1 MKKIFLISLIMLISS
16 SQAIVA
22 NTPREAL
29 EITVNKLIA
38 IAADKSIDEQTK
50 KTDLT
55 TIISSE
61 VDFDAVSK
69 RIISKPWKMASEEQQ
84 KQFKEQFLIVMVNT
98 YFTLLKEY
106 SDEKVLFINEQLK
119 NENYAIVDTELVSG
133 NKKIPVRYRLLKNNE
148 QWKIY
153 DFIPE
158 GISLVST
165 YRTNYASIL
174 ENDGIDALL
183 AEMRKTETEKPKE

>member
-84 KQFKEQFLIVMVNT
+84 KQFKQQFLIVMVNT

-106 SDEKVLFINEQLK
+106 SDEKVLFVDEQLK

>member
-16 SQAIVA
+16 SQTIFA

-38 IAADKSIDEQTK
+38 IAADKSIDDQTK
-50 KTDLT
+50 KADLSA
-55 TIISSE
+55 IISSE
-61 VDFDAVSK
+61 IDFDAVSK

-84 KQFKEQFLIVMVNT
+84 KQFKQQFLIVMVNT

-106 SDEKVLFINEQLK
+106 SDEKVLFVDEQLK

-165 YRTNYASIL
+165 YRTNYAAIL
-174 ENDGIDALL
+174 ENDGMDALL
-183 AEMRKTETEKPKE
+183 AEMKKTETEKPKE

>member
-1 MKKIFLISLIMLISS
+1 MLISS
-16 SQAIVA
+16 SQTIFA

-38 IAADKSIDEQTK
+38 IAADKSIDDQTK
-50 KTDLT
+50 KADLSA
-55 TIISSE
+55 IISSE
-61 VDFDAVSK
+61 IDFDAVSK

-84 KQFKEQFLIVMVNT
+84 KQFKQQFLIVMVNT

-106 SDEKVLFINEQLK
+106 SDEKVLFVDEQLK

-165 YRTNYASIL
+165 YRTNYAAIL